1 VNCIKEFVASI
12 RENWAM
18 LADPLAK
25 SIGQD
30 TDFVGELL
38 NQLNDIFIAE
48 Q

>member
-1 VNCIKEFVASI
+1 
-12 RENWAM
+12 